1 MAIDFNIAD
10 DFAMILDGTE
20 PTTLKRRGSATTI
33 SVPKA
38 WRYSS
43 IAQTAE
49 PGVAAAVQ
57 SDVVWQFG
65 WSDSVEKPRVGD
77 LLIDA
82 AHDSWTILSVEVRG
96 NNSRLRCQT
105 RNLRIAHELTNRI
118 EIQQAIWDNGE
129 SGPEIIGWTTLCTA
143 VPARI
148 QPDRTVV
155 DDSTDPPTSTSTYRV
170 LLDNDTPLDHNHRIL
185 DAEGRAYRVLEYLQ
199 AERIDTL
206 PTARVKSMSNDE

>member
-1 MAIDFNIAD
+1 MPIEFNIAD
-10 DFAMILDGTE
+10 DFATIVDGAQA
-20 PTTLKRRGSATTI
+20 TTLKRRGSATTI
-33 SVPKA
+33 AVPKA
-38 WRYSS
+38 WRYSL
-43 IAQTAE
+43 IAQAAE

-82 AHDSWTILSVEVRG
+82 AHECWTILSVEVRG

-118 EIQQAIWDNGE
+118 EIQHAICDGE
-129 SGPEIIGWTTLCTA
+129 SGPEITGWTTLRTA

-155 DDSTDPPTSTSTYRV
+155 DDSADPPTSTSTYRV

-199 AERIDTL
+199 AERIDAL

>member
-1 MAIDFNIAD
+1 MPIDFNIAD

-20 PTTLKRRGSATTI
+20 PATLKRRGSATTI

-43 IAQTAE
+43 IAQAAE

-65 WSDSVEKPRVGD
+65 WSDSAEKLRVGD

-82 AHDSWTILSVEVRG
+82 AHECWTILSVEVRG

-105 RNLRIAHELTNRI
+105 RNFRIAHELNNRI
-118 EIQQAIWDNGE
+118 EIQQALWEDGE
-129 SGPEIIGWTTLCTA
+129 SGPEITGWTTLRTA

-148 QPDRTVV
+148 QPERTVV
-155 DDSTDPPTSTSTYRV
+155 DDSAEAPTSTATYRV
-170 LLDNDTPLDHNHRIL
+170 LLDDDTPLDHNHRIL
-185 DAEGRAYRVLEYLQ
+185 DAEGRAYLVLEYLQ
-199 AERIDTL
+199 AERIDAL
-206 PTARVKSMSNDE
+206 PTAHVKSMSNDE